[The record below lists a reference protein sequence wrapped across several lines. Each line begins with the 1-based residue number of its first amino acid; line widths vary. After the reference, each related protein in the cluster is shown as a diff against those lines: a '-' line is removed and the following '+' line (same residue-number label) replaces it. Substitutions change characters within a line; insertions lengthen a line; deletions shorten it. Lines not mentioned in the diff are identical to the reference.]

1 MSENYDAIVIG
12 AGLSGLAAGIRIAM
26 FGKKVCLLEKHSI
39 PGGLNSFYQRKGV
52 KIDVGLHALTN
63 FAQKKERG
71 LPLTKILKQLRI
83 PYEGLELKEQF
94 FSQVHFPEVQLSFNN
109 DVQFL
114 VNEINTHF
122 PHETDNF
129 LKFIEM
135 IKDYNAFDLDKKFL
149 STRSVLPQYI
159 KEPLLQEMILCPTLA
174 YGSAWENDVDFNQFV
189 ILFRSIFLEGLSRPF
204 GGMRKILKMLE
215 DKFTQNGGELK
226 YRSPV
231 KKVLR
236 SEKGV
241 QGVVLQK
248 GEILYTNSIIS
259 CAGYPETM
267 AMVEQ
272 ADPLE
277 KPSIGKFSFTESI
290 AVLNKK
296 PKDFGQKAAT
306 IFYSSRPKYKYE
318 NPSTLFE
325 TETAILSFPNNFQDD
340 PLEEGMARVTYLAN
354 YELWKKLERKEYKE
368 KKEEVFAES
377 LKLFETFCPGMK
389 DHLVLKDVFTPT
401 TIEKFTSHSK
411 GTIYGSPQKSKRG
424 TTPVNG
430 LYLCGTDQGFLGII
444 GSLLSGISM
453 ANLHVLGGQT

>member
-1 MSENYDAIVIG
+1 MKNTFYHLGILFSVCFIGCSGEQKINLVDWNKIESIDVENINSDLVLGNPTIDIG
-12 AGLSGLAAGIRIAM
+12 IYFPSNLDPS
-26 FGKKVCLLEKHSI
+26 FKKVTLDQLVKGFKSAKEIYKPTSMQLNLLWIKT
-39 PGGLNSFYQRKGV
+39 G
-52 KIDVGLHALTN
+52 KI
-63 FAQKKERG
+63 
-71 LPLTKILKQLRI
+71 
-83 PYEGLELKEQF
+83 
-94 FSQVHFPEVQLSFNN
+94 
-109 DVQFL
+109 
-114 VNEINTHF
+114 
-122 PHETDNF
+122 
-129 LKFIEM
+129 
-135 IKDYNAFDLDKKFL
+135 DKKFL

-296 PKDFGQKAAT
+296 PQDFGQKAAT
-306 IFYSSRPKYKYE
+306 IFYSSRPQYKYE

-340 PLEEGMARVTYLAN
+340 PLTEGMARVTYLAN

-453 ANLHVLGGQT
+453 ATIYLSYLCLQVSQLGNARLIP